1 MLPYIAYMDPMGLG
15 NSSDEVSIEI
25 IGDHPQSHVG
35 MFFLHPSKPRAGFG
49 SSGGMFFCVL
59 KVGGFHNKTFIGL
72 I

>member
-1 MLPYIAYMDPMGLG
+1 MDPMGLG